1 MAKKG
6 FGLEKVLNYR
16 NEVEKVRKVEFATAR
31 QEFEGASEE
40 LKHEENKVMLLQDE
54 YLDRQQAGITAM
66 ELQLYADFFVRKSV
80 DIQLKRIEV
89 NSLNSEMVQKQD
101 VLAQAA
107 MEKKVLETLKEKKV
121 LAYKRE
127 ILDKERAFL
136 EEIALRKKVYR

>member
-16 NEVEKVRKVEFATAR
+16 KEVEKVRKIEFATAR

-40 LKHEENKVMLLQDE
+40 LKHEENKVIHLKDE

-66 ELQLYADFFVRKSV
+66 ELQLYADFFQRKTI
-80 DIQLKRIEV
+80 DIQIKRMEV
-89 NSLNSEMVQKQD
+89 DSLNNEMVQKQD

-136 EEIALRKKVYR
+136 EEIALRKKGYL